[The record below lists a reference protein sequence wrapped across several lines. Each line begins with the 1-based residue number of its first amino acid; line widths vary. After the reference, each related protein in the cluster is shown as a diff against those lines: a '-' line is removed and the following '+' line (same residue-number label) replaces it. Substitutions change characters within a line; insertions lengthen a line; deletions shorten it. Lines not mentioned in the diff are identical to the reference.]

1 MEPLRGGEGAPV
13 ATERDALVQAARDAR
28 SRAHAP
34 YSGYSVGA
42 ALRTADGAVIT
53 GANVENA
60 SFGLTVC
67 AERIALFRWCTE
79 STPDQRS
86 TPLEMAI
93 AAGPTGQDPS
103 GGRPCGACL
112 QVMQEFAPDL
122 RIWIVDEKAVAERR
136 LSDLLPDPFVPGG
149 QLPGGADGNDAGG
162 HEE

>member
-1 MEPLRGGEGAPV
+1 MHGDGRHLRSHLLLLL
-13 ATERDALVQAARDAR
+13 T
-28 SRAHAP
+28 
-34 YSGYSVGA
+34 
-42 ALRTADGAVIT
+42 AVIWGT
-53 GANVENA
+53 AFV
-60 SFGLTVC
+60 F
-67 AERIALFRWCTE
+67 
-79 STPDQRS
+79 Q
-86 TPLEMAI
+86 EMAI